1 MKSKICFS
9 ILSLIFGI
17 NSLIAQ
23 DLYMQDFSIPIC
35 GNGNGQDTLNFYES
49 YNGAYNDCS
58 YKVTLATLFTS
69 WWGICWGE
77 APLVE
82 EIYQTYKN
90 QGLEVVAFGA
100 DWDEPYS
107 CEEWVSVFD
116 LTYPIADFETGLPN
130 WYQEDI
136 PFILNMPTLG
146 WGLPYNII
154 IDHNMQ
160 IIWGGV
166 IDIAEGD
173 NMAEAI
179 EVLEG
184 ALEQLQPFVLDD
196 DLDGTANQCD
206 NCTNSHL
213 YVRGDFDFS
222 EELLI
227 DGLDYGY
234 YPSIE
239 VFDVLLLADL
249 VASGEE
255 ISPCFI
261 EASDF
266 TGDNTLDL
274 IDVLALAQYVAQGN

>member
-1 MKSKICFS
+1 
-9 ILSLIFGI
+9 
-17 NSLIAQ
+17 
-23 DLYMQDFSIPIC
+23 
-35 GNGNGQDTLNFYES
+35 
-49 YNGAYNDCS
+49 
-58 YKVTLATLFTS
+58 
-69 WWGICWGE
+69 
-77 APLVE
+77 
-82 EIYQTYKN
+82 
-90 QGLEVVAFGA
+90 LEVVAFGA

-107 CEEWVSVFD
+107 CEEWVGTFD

-166 IDIAEGD
+166 FDLAEGD

-184 ALEQLQPFVLDD
+184 ALEQLQPFVLDND
-196 DLDGTANQCD
+196 QDGTANQCD
-206 NCTNSHL
+206 NCTDSHL
-213 YVRGDFDFS
+213 YVTGNFDFS

-249 VASGEE
+249 VANGEE

-266 TGDNTLDL
+266 TGDNTLDI
-274 IDVLALAQYVAQGN
+274 IDVSALAQYVVQGN

>member
-1 MKSKICFS
+1 M
-9 ILSLIFGI
+9 G
-17 NSLIAQ
+17 
-23 DLYMQDFSIPIC
+23 
-35 GNGNGQDTLNFYES
+35 
-49 YNGAYNDCS
+49 
-58 YKVTLATLFTS
+58 
-69 WWGICWGE
+69 
-77 APLVE
+77 
-82 EIYQTYKN
+82 
-90 QGLEVVAFGA
+90 VVAFGA

-107 CEEWVSVFD
+107 CEEWVGTFD

-166 IDIAEGD
+166 FDLAEGD

-184 ALEQLQPFVLDD
+184 ALEQLQPFVLDND
-196 DLDGTANQCD
+196 QDGTANQCD
-206 NCTNSHL
+206 NCIDSHL
-213 YVRGDFDFS
+213 YDTGNFDFS

-249 VASGEE
+249 VANSEE

-266 TGDNTLDL
+266 TGDNTLDI
-274 IDVLALAQYVAQGN
+274 IDVSALAQYVVQGN